1 MERPNTSKPKKILKG
16 EFMSDLVMS
25 IDQGTTGTTVLIL
38 DHNLNLLAKKNNE
51 FPQYYPQ
58 LGWVEHDL
66 NEIWNCTVKTIQE
79 VIQIA
84 GIDPKRIAAIG
95 ITNQRETTGIWDR
108 KTGVPIHK
116 AIVWQDRRTGDF
128 CNKLKKK
135 PGMETKIRKK
145 TGLVIDAYFSGTK
158 IKWLLDNVPGAR
170 ERAKNGE
177 LAFGTIDTWLVYK
190 LSGGKVHVTDVSNAS
205 RTMLMNLK
213 TLEWDPELQKILN
226 VPAEILP
233 KIASSSEIYG
243 NTKGVPGLP
252 NGIPIAGIAGDQQAA
267 LFGQACFDPGSAKCT
282 FGTGSFILMNTGN
295 KIVPSKNKMLTTVAW
310 KIGNKT
316 NYALE
321 GSAFIAGAAVQWLRD
336 GLHLLNGSGEVEE
349 LAAKV
354 PDSGGVTFVPA
365 LVGLGAPHWR
375 QEARGLISGITRAT
389 TKEHL
394 ARATL
399 EGIAFLQYDILQAM
413 AKDLGKKLKEL
424 KVDGGAS
431 VNNLLMQFLTDLLR
445 VKIVRP
451 KMVETT
457 ALGAAFLAGLAVGVW
472 KDQNDI
478 VHSWVKDKEFEAEM
492 PPALA
497 KKHVERWEEA
507 VKRA

>member
-1 MERPNTSKPKKILKG
+1 
-16 EFMSDLVMS
+16 MSDLVLA
-25 IDQGTTGTTVLIL
+25 IDQGTTGTTVLLL
-38 DHNLNLLAKKNNE
+38 DHQLKVLAKKNNE
-51 FPQYYPQ
+51 FPQYYPEH
-58 LGWVEHDL
+58 GWVEHDL
-66 NEIWNCTVKTIQE
+66 SEIWETTVKTIQAALQMAA
-79 VIQIA
+79 V
-84 GIDPKRIAAIG
+84 DPKRIAAIG
-95 ITNQRETTGIWDR
+95 ITNQRETTGIWER
-108 KTGVPIHK
+108 KTGKPIHK
-116 AIVWQDRRTGDF
+116 AIVWQDRRTAEF

-135 PGMETKIRKK
+135 AGMEAKIRKK

-158 IKWLLDNVPGAR
+158 VRWLLDKVPGAR
-170 ERAKNGE
+170 ERAKQGE
-177 LAFGTIDTWLVYK
+177 LAFGTIDTWLVFK
-190 LSGGKVHVTDVSNAS
+190 LSGGAVHVTDVSNAS
-205 RTMLMNLK
+205 RTMLMDLK
-213 TLEWDPELQKILN
+213 TLDWDSELLKILN
-226 VPAEILP
+226 VPREVLP
-233 KIASSSEIYG
+233 KIASSSEVYG
-243 NTKGVPGLP
+243 KTRGVPGLP
-252 NGIPIAGIAGDQQAA
+252 DGIPIAGIAGDQQSA
-267 LFGQACFDPGSAKCT
+267 LFGQACFDAGSAKCT
-282 FGTGSFILMNTGN
+282 FGTGSFILMNTGS

-316 NYALE
+316 HYALE

-336 GLHLLNGSGEVEE
+336 GLGMLNGSGQVEE

-375 QEARGLISGITRAT
+375 QEARGLISGLTRST

-431 VNNLLMQFLTDLLR
+431 VNNLLMQFLSDMLR

-472 KDQNDI
+472 KDQKDI
-478 VHSWVKDKEFEAEM
+478 EKSWVKDREFVAAMPQAE
-492 PPALA
+492 A
-497 KKHVERWEEA
+497 KKHVGRWQEA

>member
-1 MERPNTSKPKKILKG
+1 
-16 EFMSDLVMS
+16 
-25 IDQGTTGTTVLIL
+25 
-38 DHNLNLLAKKNNE
+38 
-51 FPQYYPQ
+51 
-58 LGWVEHDL
+58 
-66 NEIWNCTVKTIQE
+66 
-79 VIQIA
+79 
-84 GIDPKRIAAIG
+84 
-95 ITNQRETTGIWDR
+95 
-108 KTGVPIHK
+108 
-116 AIVWQDRRTGDF
+116 
-128 CNKLKKK
+128 
-135 PGMETKIRKK
+135 
-145 TGLVIDAYFSGTK
+145 
-158 IKWLLDNVPGAR
+158 
-170 ERAKNGE
+170 
-177 LAFGTIDTWLVYK
+177 
-190 LSGGKVHVTDVSNAS
+190 
-205 RTMLMNLK
+205 
-213 TLEWDPELQKILN
+213 
-226 VPAEILP
+226 
-233 KIASSSEIYG
+233 
-243 NTKGVPGLP
+243 
-252 NGIPIAGIAGDQQAA
+252 
-267 LFGQACFDPGSAKCT
+267 
-282 FGTGSFILMNTGN
+282 
-295 KIVPSKNKMLTTVAW
+295 MLTTVAW

-336 GLHLLNGSGEVEE
+336 GLHLLNGSGQVEE

-413 AKDLGKKLKEL
+413 AKDLGKHLKEL

-431 VNNLLMQFLTDLLR
+431 VNNLLMQFLTDMLR

-478 VHSWVKDKEFEAEM
+478 VQSWVKDREFAATM
-492 PPALA
+492 PPAIA
-497 KKHVERWEEA
+497 KKHVERWKEA

>member
-1 MERPNTSKPKKILKG
+1 
-16 EFMSDLVMS
+16 MSDLVMA

-66 NEIWNCTVKTIQE
+66 NEIWSCTVKTIGE
-79 VIQIA
+79 AIQLA
-84 GIDPKRIAAIG
+84 EIDPQRIAAIG

-108 KTGVPIHK
+108 RNGVPIHK
-116 AIVWQDRRTGDF
+116 AIVWQDRRTADF

-135 PGMETKIRKK
+135 SGMEAKIRKK

-158 IKWLLDNVPGAR
+158 IRWLLDNVPGAR

-177 LAFGTIDTWLVYK
+177 LAFGTIDTFLVYK

-205 RTMLMNLK
+205 RTLLMNLK
-213 TLEWDPELQKILN
+213 TLEWDPELLKTLN

-243 NTKGVPGLP
+243 RTKGVPGLP
-252 NGIPIAGIAGDQQAA
+252 NGIPIAGMAGDQQAA
-267 LFGQACFDPGSAKCT
+267 LFGQACFEPGAAKCT
-282 FGTGSFILMNTGN
+282 FGTGSFILMNTGS

-316 NYALE
+316 TYALE

-336 GLHLLNGSGEVEE
+336 GLRLLNGSGEVEE

-389 TKEHL
+389 TREHL

-399 EGIAFLQYDILQAM
+399 EGIAFLQFDILQAM
-413 AKDLGKKLKEL
+413 SKDLGKKLKEL

-431 VNNLLMQFLTDLLR
+431 VNNLLMQFLADLLR

-457 ALGAAFLAGLAVGVW
+457 ALGAAFLAGLAVGLW

-478 VHSWVKDKEFEAEM
+478 VKSWVKDKEFEATM
-492 PPALA
+492 PPVLA
-497 KKHVERWEEA
+497 KKHVERWKEA
-507 VKRA
+507 VERA